1 MSAGS
6 REDDE
11 DASVVPSAS
20 PAAVTTGAFG
30 SACVRLP
37 FLGYTARALRHSFLA
52 SMRFASIGRVISVC
66 RRTGIGCLGAPFK
79 INCKIRATSH
89 QQG

>member
-11 DASVVPSAS
+11 DDSVVPSAS

-30 SACVRLP
+30 SACVWLP
-37 FLGYTARALRHSFLA
+37 FLGYTAGALRH
-52 SMRFASIGRVISVC
+52 
-66 RRTGIGCLGAPFK
+66 
-79 INCKIRATSH
+79 
-89 QQG
+89 